1 MAVAK
6 IRDDVLALA
15 KALRHRDR
23 FVRRHAAA
31 TLAGLG
37 PEAGSAIEELGR
49 AVADKDPAI
58 ATLSTKALGRIGP
71 EAIPHLTMALAHP
84 AACVRREGVWALK
97 DLGPAA
103 LPALPF
109 LVKALRDDDLRV
121 QLGAAQALGAI
132 GPDAVEAVA
141 DLAEALRATN
151 LIFCRLAAQG
161 LARIGTASLPVLREL
176 QVQGDH
182 NTRREAAW
190 AVRQI
195 ETRHA
200 GSPTEVEEATAHATQ
215 VVDCLPARESQAR
228 TALIPIARK
237 RPARSPSKG

>member
-1 MAVAK
+1 MAGTKV
-6 IRDDVLALA
+6 RDDVLALA

-23 FVRRHAAA
+23 YVRRHAAA

-37 PEAGSAIEELGR
+37 LEATAVVEDLGR
-49 AVADKDPAI
+49 ATADKDPEI
-58 ATLSTKALGRIGP
+58 ARLATKALGRIGP
-71 EAIPHLTMALAHP
+71 EAIPHLCAALAHP
-84 AACVRREGVWALK
+84 GASVRREGVWALK
-97 DLGPAA
+97 DLGPTA

-109 LVKALRDDDLRV
+109 LVKALRDSDLRV

-141 DLAEALRATN
+141 DLATALRGTN
-151 LIFCRLAAQG
+151 LVFCRLAAQG

-176 QVQGDH
+176 QEQGDH

-195 ETRHA
+195 EFGRADYRTD
-200 GSPTEVEEATAHATQ
+200 GEEASARPTQ

-228 TALIPIARK
+228 TALIPR
-237 RPARSPSKG
+237 